1 MTSARHVGDVMT
13 AQRIDEIIPD
23 PTADYQSKNKV
34 IVRVQLS

>member
-1 MTSARHVGDVMT
+1 MT

-23 PTADYQSKNKV
+23 PTVDYQSKKEV

>member
-1 MTSARHVGDVMT
+1 MT

-23 PTADYQSKNKV
+23 STVDYQSKKKV